1 MINDLLL
8 VLAEDHNALEE
19 MMTASLAAGLSRVG
33 SCNGDEITNPQ
44 EAQRLIDSLF
54 ACANA
59 EYTNSG
65 RRIISILPIDELD
78 KRF

>member
-1 MINDLLL
+1 MIGDLLL
-8 VLAEDHNALEE
+8 VLSEDHNALEE
-19 MMTASLAAGLSRVG
+19 MMTANLAEGLSRVG
-33 SCNGDEITNPQ
+33 SHNSDDITNPQ

-65 RRIISILPIDELD
+65 RRIISIVPIDEFD